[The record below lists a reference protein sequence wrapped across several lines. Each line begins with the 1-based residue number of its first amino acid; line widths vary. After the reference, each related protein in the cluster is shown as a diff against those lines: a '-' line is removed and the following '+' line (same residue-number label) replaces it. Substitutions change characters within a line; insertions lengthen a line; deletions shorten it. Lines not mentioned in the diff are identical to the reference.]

1 MKLKSEAG
9 FALQEFIQD
18 VRVPSILH
26 TDGAKELTEGKWKE
40 VCRTHGIKQTFTEP
54 HSPFQ
59 NRAEVNIR
67 ELKKH
72 T

>member
-18 VRVPSILH
+18 VGVPSILH
-26 TDGAKELTEGKWKE
+26 TDGATELTEGKWKE
-40 VCRTHGIKQTFTEP
+40 VCQTHGIKQTCTEP

-67 ELKKH
+67 ELKNH